1 MKEERRNCI
10 SRLVARGFEE
20 IEDEIKEKDAPTC
33 SEKALKIV
41 LLITGRYWWKYKS
54 IDVRTASHK
63 GGGNEKEQCI

>member
-20 IEDEIKEKDAPTC
+20 IEDEIKENDAPTC

-41 LLITGRYWWKYKS
+41 LLITGRY
-54 IDVRTASHK
+54 
-63 GGGNEKEQCI
+63 